1 MYSGVL
7 GCILS
12 DLDAFTID
20 YPITIGSNCAQQI
33 PFTMYAIYGLLRSI
47 VKKFNL
53 CPHWVKWVKI
63 LKIVV
68 WGSVSFVILNSN
80 NIRQEWP

>member
-33 PFTMYAIYGLLRSI
+33 PFT
-47 VKKFNL
+47 
-53 CPHWVKWVKI
+53 
-63 LKIVV
+63 
-68 WGSVSFVILNSN
+68 
-80 NIRQEWP
+80 IRAVASGGGAALAVFGQTVNPISTSASGADYTHHSTTRPPPLHSGWL